1 MELNWTS
8 SLHFPRKRQLDSTHS
23 WMGSQVFCSLN
34 IQVYNCLYFWES
46 DRIILL
52 IEPMCRTCVTLT
64 LLRFHLSKAKWSI
77 CHWCE
82 RMQII
87 YGHFKYPLLLACN
100 QVCAFC
106 TWCVTLQSARL
117 KHHYT
122 SPPAFARGKFNH
134 FQSVWL
140 PLWLTTKPTLG
151 IPDVEAPH
159 ITLENRECEKLCQTD
174 V

>member
-8 SLHFPRKRQLDSTHS
+8 SLHFPRKRQLDSAHS

-82 RMQII
+82 RMQISMAI
-87 YGHFKYPLLLACN
+87 LNILCFWRATKSARSAPDVSPYNQLVWSMIILHFLPLLGENSTTFNPFGYLFDLPQN
-100 QVCAFC
+100 QR
-106 TWCVTLQSARL
+106 WE
-117 KHHYT
+117 Y
-122 SPPAFARGKFNH
+122 PM
-134 FQSVWL
+134 
-140 PLWLTTKPTLG
+140 
-151 IPDVEAPH
+151 
-159 ITLENRECEKLCQTD
+159 
-174 V
+174 